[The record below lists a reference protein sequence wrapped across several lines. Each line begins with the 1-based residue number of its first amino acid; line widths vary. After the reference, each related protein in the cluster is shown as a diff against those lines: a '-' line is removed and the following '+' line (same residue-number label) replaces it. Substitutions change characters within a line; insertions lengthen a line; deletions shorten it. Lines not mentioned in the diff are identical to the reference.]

1 MPGVK
6 LVIVVENVLFKDD
19 MDPTETV
26 VLLPESPSFQYW
38 KPTNTGALPGATCVR
53 LPFRVAL
60 VVPAFAPLATTA
72 GACAIDTV
80 ALVFKF

>member
-1 MPGVK
+1 MLFNDDTDPAGTVVILPGV
-6 LVIVVENVLFKDD
+6 VA
-19 MDPTETV
+19 
-26 VLLPESPSFQYW
+26 SQYW
-38 KPTNTGALPGATCVR
+38 KPTDTAALPGAVCVR